1 MILVKCLF
9 CSYLWVHSRA
19 YICESTVLENKW
31 NKSNEKWPVH
41 SYPLWHTL
49 PWRLG
54 IALTSSSSQQW
65 ELSHQNICGGE
76 VQSSQEHQG
85 KDKWTMDFI
94 HSILDTFELST
105 VATSCVA
112 LNQGLY
118 KQAVICF
125 CFFQSKM
132 TETFVYMKCFEEVG
146 GCYSLLFG
154 SSVHHKEASLL
165 LKPGLSWGKSPLGL
179 WIFSLSSHI
188 AAVSSRGYWLHW
200 C

>member
-9 CSYLWVHSRA
+9 CSYL
-19 YICESTVLENKW
+19 
-31 NKSNEKWPVH
+31 
-41 SYPLWHTL
+41 
-49 PWRLG
+49 G
-54 IALTSSSSQQW
+54 SQQGLHLW
-65 ELSHQNICGGE
+65 
-76 VQSSQEHQG
+76 
-85 KDKWTMDFI
+85 I
-94 HSILDTFELST
+94 HSLGKQMKQVQWKVTCSFLPTMTHSSLKAGHSPDKFLLSAMGAVTSKYLWWWSPEFTRAPREGQVDHGFHPQYLDTFELST

-179 WIFSLSSHI
+179 WIFSLLSHI
-188 AAVSSRGYWLHW
+188 AAVSSHGYWLHW